1 MSVTL
6 LFIPIILF
14 IFTDTL
20 FGYTNSMFFGD
31 GYYVDE
37 IKIIFDTNLLFD
49 ERPFGFKRG
58 IFLSAKSMK
67 EAILN

>member
-1 MSVTL
+1 
-6 LFIPIILF
+6 
-14 IFTDTL
+14 
-20 FGYTNSMFFGD
+20 MFFGD

-37 IKIIFDTNLLFD
+37 IKIVFDTNLLFD

-58 IFLSAKSMK
+58 IFLSAKPMK